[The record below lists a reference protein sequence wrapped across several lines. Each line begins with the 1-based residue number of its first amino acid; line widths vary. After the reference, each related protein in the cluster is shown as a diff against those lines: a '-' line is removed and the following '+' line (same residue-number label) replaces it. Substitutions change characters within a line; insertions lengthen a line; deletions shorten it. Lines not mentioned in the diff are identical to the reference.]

1 MHGLYRLLVSS
12 FCLLILSSKGDDR
25 MNPSLKDQLKEWK
38 KQNREIKA
46 AKKKKPRQKP
56 LKAESEHLTEL
67 DIKSLMGMGQRGL
80 RRGKGGAW
88 K

>member
-1 MHGLYRLLVSS
+1 
-12 FCLLILSSKGDDR
+12 
-25 MNPSLKDQLKEWK
+25 MNPPLQEQLKKWK
-38 KQNREIKA
+38 SKHQVSTPRKNKC
-46 AKKKKPRQKP
+46 RQKP
-56 LKAESEHLTEL
+56 QKPKSELLTES